1 MIGRC
6 LIAALL
12 NSGHNAMPKVAV
24 LPDHIASQIAAGE
37 VVERPS
43 SVIKELVENSIDAGA
58 THIEVSVSH
67 DMRDIRVADNGFGMD
82 PEDAVLAFQRHATS
96 KLRSADD
103 LSSLATLGFRGEAL
117 PSIASISRF
126 TCYTRTKEAATGTR
140 VEVKEGEV
148 IASET
153 GCAQGTV
160 MEIKELF
167 YNVPARLKFLKK
179 AATEFGHSQEIVQSL
194 AVAHPHIVFELRRG
208 DTMAFKTGGTG
219 DTAIAARE
227 AKLFGGQESLCEVTG
242 GDERFALRIKGLVA
256 RPNHFRG
263 DKKGILTV
271 VNQRPVRCPLTY
283 KALEYAYSDL
293 IPRGRSPF
301 AVINIEI
308 NPEHIDVNIHP
319 TKKEIKY
326 TDSNAIYM
334 ALHRAIGDA
343 LRQPRRE
350 MMEALMHKP
359 QQFGEAFSDEQVTGS
374 FAPAAGVADA
384 HVGGAF
390 ENVMAGSVAEEVMS
404 AGMRPTA
411 DLRQGMSARTSSIRR
426 DNDGGAEDNVIEIAP
441 GTSRQMAEAVVQ
453 SLRMYSRGEEQN
465 DGSQLDFAPDD
476 SGVRE
481 SAGSYR
487 NNSSLRN
494 SNVQQLHFREEL
506 DYVPNQKSE
515 AEQGQ
520 PDDSLSMPFDTDV
533 SLPAGWRLAGYI
545 HNTYFLFETPQGM
558 EIIEQHIAH
567 ERLLYERIL
576 AGQAI
581 PGRITEHAQRLCIS
595 APLNLTS
602 QQADVLKA
610 GKEAIEKLGFEFD
623 FAEDGTVSCS
633 QVPLE
638 MAHQNYPTIIQ
649 KMIEDLTDVEA
660 ANIELEATKS
670 IACQSAIKN
679 GMTLSHNDIIKL
691 VSAWLKTP
699 RNDTCPHGRPVRLKL
714 SMEKLFEMFHPA

>member
-1 MIGRC
+1 
-6 LIAALL
+6 
-12 NSGHNAMPKVAV
+12 MPKVAV

-43 SVIKELVENSIDAGA
+43 SVIKELVENSIDAGS
-58 THIEVSVSH
+58 THISVSVSH

-103 LSSLATLGFRGEAL
+103 LTTLATLGFRGEAL
-117 PSIASISRF
+117 PSIASISKF

-148 IASET
+148 IATET

-194 AVAHPHIVFELRRG
+194 AVAHPHIIFEMRRG
-208 DTMAFKTGGTG
+208 DTVAFKTSGTG
-219 DTAIAARE
+219 DTATAARE
-227 AKLFGGQESLCEVTG
+227 AKLFSGQEGVCSVTG
-242 GDERFALRIKGLVA
+242 SDERFGLTITGIVA

-263 DKKGILTV
+263 DKKGILSV

-293 IPRGRSPF
+293 IPRGRNPF

-350 MMEALMHKP
+350 MMESLLHRP
-359 QQFGEAFSDEQVTGS
+359 DQQDESQREEPASSSTFFAEDSSRSMRHAFELKQS
-374 FAPAAGVADA
+374 PAANARNFTVEED
-384 HVGGAF
+384 GAIQIPP
-390 ENVMAGSVAEEVMS
+390 GS
-404 AGMRPTA
+404 
-411 DLRQGMSARTSSIRR
+411 
-426 DNDGGAEDNVIEIAP
+426 
-441 GTSRQMAEAVVQ
+441 SRQMAEAVIQ
-453 SLRMYSRGEEQN
+453 SLKMYSRGDDSDIAPHEQHSHRDQTN
-465 DGSQLDFAPDD
+465 FAPVQNGD
-476 SGVRE
+476 S
-481 SAGSYR
+481 SALLNERAEPYTTNYSPK
-487 NNSSLRN
+487 S
-494 SNVQQLHFREEL
+494 VQQLHFREEL
-506 DYVPNQKSE
+506 DYVPNQQQTE
-515 AEQGQ
+515 
-520 PDDSLSMPFDTDV
+520 DDTIAMPFDTDV
-533 SLPAGWRLAGYI
+533 SLPAGWRLAGYL
-545 HNTYFLFETPQGM
+545 HNTYFLFETPEGM

-567 ERLLYERIL
+567 ERMLYERIL

-581 PGRITEHAQRLCIS
+581 PGRITEHVQRLCIS
-595 APLNLTS
+595 APLNLTT
-602 QQADVLKA
+602 QQIDVLRA
-610 GKEAIEKLGFEFD
+610 GQTAIEKLGFEFD
-623 FAEDGTVSCS
+623 FTDDGSVSCL

-679 GMTLSHNDIIKL
+679 GMTLSNNDIIKL

-699 RNDTCPHGRPVRLKL
+699 RNDTCPHGRPVRLKFP
-714 SMEKLFEMFHPA
+714 MDRLFEMFHPA